1 LTVRPVPS
9 SKNQKWVASFDGIA
23 HLQIRTTEG
32 EYSTEHTLT
41 AVLHMGEKIEID
53 DSKGDASDI
62 VALADDIADIL
73 GVKVVRKF
81 DPFNSLWYARQS
93 QKSGGS

>member
-1 LTVRPVPS
+1 V
-9 SKNQKWVASFDGIA
+9 
-23 HLQIRTTEG
+23 
-32 EYSTEHTLT
+32 
-41 AVLHMGEKIEID
+41 KIEID